1 MGYGKSLLKR
11 MIEYKYF
18 YILVAPL
25 LAYYIVFEYVPL
37 YGLVLAF
44 KEFNFSKGIW
54 GSEWVG
60 LANFREI
67 FYLNDFWIAFRNTV
81 IIAFGRLLFEFPV
94 PIVVAILLNE
104 VRTARLKKFY
114 QVVYTFPHF
123 LSWVIIS
130 GILINFL
137 GTFGVLN
144 QLLDIFGF
152 QKVNLLV
159 DPSSFRAL
167 IFSSSLWR
175 DMGWGTIIYLAA
187 IAGINPSLYEAASID
202 GANRLQRMWHITWP
216 GLKSTVAILFILN
229 VGAMM
234 SSGGGGFDQIFNL
247 YNPAVY
253 EKADILDTYIYR
265 RTFSVGESFGTS
277 TAVGLFKS
285 IINFVLLYT
294 ANKAAKRLGQEGL
307 F

>member
-1 MGYGKSLLKR
+1 MGHSKSLLRR
-11 MIEYKYF
+11 MFEYKYF

-37 YGLVLAF
+37 YGLMLAF

>member
-1 MGYGKSLLKR
+1 MLKR
-11 MIEYKYF
+11 AVEYKYLYLLAAPLICF
-18 YILVAPL
+18 YI
-25 LAYYIVFEYVPL
+25 IFEYVPL

-44 KEFNFSKGIW
+44 KEFNYSRGIW

-60 LANFREI
+60 WANFQEI
-67 FYLNDFWIAFRNTV
+67 FRLNDFWIAFRNT
-81 IIAFGRLLFEFPV
+81 ILIAFGRLIFEFPV
-94 PIVVAILLNE
+94 PIIVAVLLNE
-104 VRTARLKKFY
+104 VRNARRKKFY

-144 QLLDIFGF
+144 QILELLGRE
-152 QKVNLLV
+152 KVNLLV
-159 DPSSFRAL
+159 DPDSFRAL
-167 IFSSSLWR
+167 IFGSSLWR

-187 IAGINPSLYEAASID
+187 IAGINPSLYEAASMD
-202 GANRLQRMWHITWP
+202 GANRLQQMRHITWP
-216 GLKSTVAILFILN
+216 GIQSTVAILFILN

-265 RTFSVGESFGTS
+265 RTFAIGEGFGTS
-277 TAVGLFKS
+277 TAVGLFQS
-285 IINFVLLYT
+285 VINFVLLFV
-294 ANKAAKRLGQEGL
+294 ANKAAKHLGQEGL
-307 F
+307 L

>member
-37 YGLVLAF
+37 YGLMLAF

-202 GANRLQRMWHITWP
+202 GANRLQRMRHITWP

>member
-37 YGLVLAF
+37 YGLMLAF

>member
-1 MGYGKSLLKR
+1 
-11 MIEYKYF
+11 
-18 YILVAPL
+18 APL

-37 YGLVLAF
+37 YGPVLAF
-44 KEFNFSKGIW
+44 KESNCSKGIW

-67 FYLNDFWIAFRNTV
+67 FYLDDLSIAFRHTV

-202 GANRLQRMWHITWP
+202 GANRLQ
-216 GLKSTVAILFILN
+216 
-229 VGAMM
+229 
-234 SSGGGGFDQIFNL
+234 
-247 YNPAVY
+247 
-253 EKADILDTYIYR
+253 
-265 RTFSVGESFGTS
+265 
-277 TAVGLFKS
+277 
-285 IINFVLLYT
+285 
-294 ANKAAKRLGQEGL
+294 
-307 F
+307 

>member
-1 MGYGKSLLKR
+1 
-11 MIEYKYF
+11 
-18 YILVAPL
+18 
-25 LAYYIVFEYVPL
+25 
-37 YGLVLAF
+37 
-44 KEFNFSKGIW
+44 
-54 GSEWVG
+54 
-60 LANFREI
+60 
-67 FYLNDFWIAFRNTV
+67 
-81 IIAFGRLLFEFPV
+81 
-94 PIVVAILLNE
+94 
-104 VRTARLKKFY
+104 
-114 QVVYTFPHF
+114 
-123 LSWVIIS
+123 
-130 GILINFL
+130 
-137 GTFGVLN
+137 
-144 QLLDIFGF
+144 
-152 QKVNLLV
+152 
-159 DPSSFRAL
+159 
-167 IFSSSLWR
+167 
-175 DMGWGTIIYLAA
+175 MGWGTIIYLAA